1 MAPAVPGWAT
11 AQMMP
16 QEKAS
21 PPPPQPPPPAPA
33 PDVDAPLN
41 LTKPKGSSPSPV
53 ASMGEQPMPATA
65 PKLLPPGL
73 VMPRP
78 FMPYAGLPPH
88 LNHLQPS
95 GILIIAFFSMSKFE
109 SLLAFVAEAE
119 QQRRAWL
126 PNKMSLS
133 PASKEDKGFPLHMYL
148 PVPHKDDGKKEA
160 EQDYFGNQC
169 KCAFIF

>member
-1 MAPAVPGWAT
+1 MMAPAVPGWAT

-21 PPPPQPPPPAPA
+21 PPPPQPPPAPA

-95 GILIIAFFSMSKFE
+95 GILIIAFSRVQVRELTCVCCRSRT
-109 SLLAFVAEAE
+109 AEARLVA
-119 QQRRAWL
+119 QQNE
-126 PNKMSLS
+126 PQ
-133 PASKEDKGFPLHMYL
+133 PCVQG
-148 PVPHKDDGKKEA
+148 G
-160 EQDYFGNQC
+160 
-169 KCAFIF
+169 

>member
-1 MAPAVPGWAT
+1 MAAPAVPGWAT

-21 PPPPQPPPPAPA
+21 PPPPRTPPART
-33 PDVDAPLN
+33 PDVDTPLN

-53 ASMGEQPMPATA
+53 ASMGEQPVPATA

-95 GILIIAFFSMSKFE
+95 GKITDFCLKCRILTISACCRSRTAKALVAQQNEPQPCVQGGEGIP
-109 SLLAFVAEAE
+109 LA
-119 QQRRAWL
+119 
-126 PNKMSLS
+126 
-133 PASKEDKGFPLHMYL
+133 H
-148 PVPHKDDGKKEA
+148 VPP
-160 EQDYFGNQC
+160 
-169 KCAFIF
+169 CAAQG